1 MATIDESGLTAG
13 KIRDRP
19 INGRLRRVLLAAAA
33 DAGVDVVRV
42 TSGGQSGS
50 SGRRTGSNR
59 HDGGAAAARK
69 PPFDAILSA
78 AGAIIPGGTGSLAT
92 LGLGIVLRQF
102 GVKIVQRRL

>member
-1 MATIDESGLTAG
+1 MTEAP
-13 KIRDRP
+13 R
-19 INGRLRRVLLAAAA
+19 
-33 DAGVDVVRV
+33 
-42 TSGGQSGS
+42 
-50 SGRRTGSNR
+50 RRTR
-59 HDGGAAAARK
+59 